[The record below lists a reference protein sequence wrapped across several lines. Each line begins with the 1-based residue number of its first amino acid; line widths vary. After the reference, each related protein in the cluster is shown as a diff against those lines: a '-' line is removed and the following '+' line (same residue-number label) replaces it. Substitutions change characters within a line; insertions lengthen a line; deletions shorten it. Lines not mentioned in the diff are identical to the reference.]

1 MSHCDEDDRREQ
13 ALNIRLIGDAKLTV
27 KDLVVLI
34 QLFYLPNEHGQV
46 RFLTEIWIFKFL
58 HSSRCHFFKIDF

>member
-1 MSHCDEDDRREQ
+1 MSHCDEDDKREQ
-13 ALNIRLIGDAKLTV
+13 ALNIRSSVDEILTV

-46 RFLTEIWIFKFL
+46 RPFDG
-58 HSSRCHFFKIDF
+58 SVQYRRNVNSD

>member
-27 KDLVVLI
+27 KDLAVLI

-46 RFLTEIWIFKFL
+46 RFLTEIWIFNFL
-58 HSSRCHFFKIDF
+58 HGTRCYFLRFIF